1 MNDTYGGAVAFMDS
15 ENPTVQ
21 NCIFINNY
29 AQSQTGTSYGGS
41 IYATSGILISNSNF
55 TNNRVRSYSLTYGGA
70 IVIFRNSQII
80 NSNFINNLADGS
92 DGNAGEAGAI
102 YHLGDALT
110 IRNSTFNNNE
120 VRGKDESHGGAISD
134 ATSLIYIYDS
144 TFSNNKVDSSSNSS
158 YGGALYLQSSQLQ
171 SYNTIFDNNTITGYL
186 NSYGGAI
193 YSDYELII
201 NNNTFTNNKVKSEKN
216 TYGGAIVS
224 ATPVYMQVEV
234 QVINSKLNNNIANST
249 ASNSYGGA
257 ISITGSILTITG
269 TSFENNMANSSTT
282 SYGGAI
288 QTDILETTQPILN
301 MNNVT
306 FNNNTATS
314 MTTSYGGAISTTGT
328 NTNANN
334 TTFTNNKAQSINY
347 GSYGGALSTTGQS
360 ETIRSNVIIANS
372 SFTNNTINATTRGY
386 GGAISIT
393 ASDLRINNTNFT
405 DNTVN
410 STKSNS
416 YGGAIATTGESITQG
431 SIVNIDNAI
440 FTNNIANSTDHY
452 SYGGAVAI
460 TGTNITI
467 NNTQFNRNI
476 ANSTSYGSYGG
487 AVATTGES
495 ETRNSNMTIEN
506 SIFTNNIA
514 TGNVRNYGGA
524 ISTTGSNL
532 NITKSRF
539 TNNTVNSRISNSYG
553 GAIATTGESETRN
566 SNVTITDTTFNDNH
580 ARSTERSYGGAI
592 SITGSNINLTNTN
605 FTNNIANSTAS
616 NSYGG
621 AIATTGESTV
631 FSASINI
638 NNTKFEN
645 NLASGYG
652 KTYGGAISTTGTNT
666 TLNNNT
672 FINNTANS
680 TASNSYGGAIAT
692 TGESETRNSNITITN
707 TEFKNNTASGNIESY
722 GGAIST
728 IGSSLAIDTVNFT
741 QNKAEAKTDNSYG
754 GAISTTGESEIKNS
768 DITITNSNFTNNS
781 ISSRIR
787 SYGGAISGINQN
799 LKVNLTNFTDNQA
812 TSSSK
817 SYGGAIS
824 IMSESTTLSSTL
836 NISNVTFA
844 NNKANGSSLSYGGAI
859 AITGANLTL
868 TNSTLDKNSAT
879 STNTSYGGAIATTGE
894 SEIRNSNLTVS
905 YTTFLNNTSKIGGGI
920 YGKNNILNLTFS
932 AFNNNTAENSVNLA
946 DENVTLILRG
956 NYFAQVD
963 SIYDSN
969 ITAQVNGNNAVAL
982 LNQTTPSPLKVV
994 LVEKDS
1000 NQTITKLGNN
1010 YMLEVSS
1017 IPDDLI
1023 TKVNLTVENGYSS
1036 DVEFKPLPADSNMKV
1051 YTEYTLVA
1059 IMNHDANLTISV
1071 TTPVNT
1077 VGNVTAN
1084 VDVTE
1089 NGNPVNGNVIF
1100 TINGETYN
1108 VTIVDGKA
1116 QLNYTLPSD
1125 IEAGEYDVSAE
1136 FTNPM
1141 YNTKTVTG
1149 TFTVVKLDIE
1159 NTTIDETIKTL
1170 ENFTINTI
1178 VKDTNGNPLVGT
1190 NNVTVEINGE
1200 TIKTTITDGVLDIT
1214 LPTDTME
1221 ANTYTFTV
1229 NIEENNLYNAGK
1241 ITGTL
1246 TIQKRDADVTI
1257 DVTTPVNTVGNV
1269 TANVDVTENANPV
1282 NGNVIFTINGETY
1295 NVTIVD
1301 GKAQLN
1307 YTLPSDIEAGEYDVS
1322 AEFTNPMYNTKT
1334 VTGTFTVVK
1343 LDIEN
1348 TTMDETIKAFEDF
1361 TINTIVKDTNGN
1373 TLVGTN
1379 NVIVVMNNET
1389 LIKTTITDGVLNIV
1403 LPTGKMNTNINNFTI
1418 TIEGNN
1424 LYNAGQITGTLTI
1437 EPTDADMTID
1447 VTTPVNTIGN
1457 VTATVTVSDNGKP
1470 VNGNII
1476 FTING
1481 ETYNVTIVDGK
1492 AQLNYTLP
1500 SDIQAGE
1507 YDVVAELENPMY
1519 NAKTV
1524 TGTFSVV
1531 KLDIANTTMEG
1542 TIKTQENYTINTV
1555 IKDTNGNTLIGT
1567 NDVTIQINGQTIKTT
1582 ITDGVLDITL
1592 PTDKMEANTYPFTV
1606 NIEENNIY
1614 NAGKITGT
1622 LTIQKCD
1629 ADLTI
1634 DVTTPVNTIGT
1645 VTANVTVSDNGKP
1658 VDGNVIFTINGE
1670 TYNVTV
1676 VDGKAQLNYTLP
1688 SDIQAGEY
1696 DVVAELENPMYN
1708 ANTVT
1713 GKFTVIKINIPDTT
1727 MIGTIKTLENYTIN
1741 TIIKDANG
1749 NTLIGTNDVTVEIN
1763 GQTVKTTITNGVL
1776 NIVLPT
1782 DKMEA
1787 NTYPFTVNIEGNNL
1801 YNAGQITGILTIQKR
1816 DTNMTIDVTTPVN
1829 TIGTV
1834 TANVTVSDNGKPV
1847 DGNVIFTINGETY
1860 NVTVVD
1866 GKAQLNYTLPSDI
1879 QAGEYD
1885 VVAELESPMYD
1896 ANPVTGKF
1904 TVIKLDIANTTI
1916 NGTIKTFENYTI
1928 NTIIKDTNGNTLI
1941 GTNDVTVEIN
1951 GQTIK
1956 TTITDGI
1963 LNITLP
1969 TDTMEAKTYP
1979 FTVNIGENNIYNAG
1993 KITGTLTIQKRDS
2006 NITMNVTTPVNI
2018 TGTLTANV
2026 TVTDNGKPVNGN
2038 VIFKVDNETFNV
2050 TIVDGKAQL
2059 NYTLPSDIQAGEHN
2073 ITAELENPM
2082 YNANNVTGNFTVL
2095 KINIANTTIEETIK
2109 TLENY
2114 TLNTIIK
2121 DANGNQLVGVNQI
2134 AVKMNGKTFMHGTIT
2149 DGVLNIT
2156 FPTDSMEAKVYNLT
2170 IIIGEN
2176 NIYKTGQIT
2185 GKLTI
2190 QRRDV
2195 TVKVEVNNPYTLSDL
2210 LANVTVTENGILMK
2224 DGAVIFKINGLTLKD
2239 ENGNEIMANV
2249 INGHASLNYTLS
2261 YKYSAYPSTS
2271 TGMNNFTAVYI
2282 NNYYNANSDTVD
2294 FKITPTTIPDMKFD
2308 NINILTGENTTINIT
2323 VRDIN
2328 NKTIVANKKIA
2339 VKINGK
2345 TIIHDNITDG
2355 KIYLNIPTDQL
2366 AKGQY
2371 NLLIIIGTNSIYS
2384 NASYTMIID
2393 IQKRNASIETQAF
2406 TNGKT
2411 LSLVT
2416 KVTSNESFIDE
2427 NVVIYKLNGVTLK
2440 DEDGNIIKVNV
2451 KNGLASLDYELPG
2464 ITTAIN
2470 YNLTSVYVNNFYY
2483 NRCEEVETISIPK
2496 IAIPSISLNDSIISK
2511 GQNLSISTTLKD
2523 AYNDT
2528 LKGLSNIDIK
2538 INGNNV
2544 MKTSI
2549 MNGKL
2554 NITIPTD
2561 KLKAGNYEIII
2572 IIKEGSKYFGT
2583 VDLMN
2588 LKVAT

>member
-41 IYATSGILISNSNF
+41 IYATSGISVSNSNF
-55 TNNRVRSYSLTYGGA
+55 TNNRVRSYSYTYGGA
-70 IVIFRNSQII
+70 IVMYRDSQII

-102 YHLGDALT
+102 YHLGDTLT

-134 ATSLIYIYDS
+134 ATSLTYIYDS
-144 TFSNNKVDSSSNSS
+144 TFSNNKVDSSSNNS

-171 SYNTIFDNNTITGYL
+171 SFNTIFDNNTITSYL
-186 NSYGGAI
+186 
-193 YSDYELII
+193 
-201 NNNTFTNNKVKSEKN
+201 
-216 TYGGAIVS
+216 
-224 ATPVYMQVEV
+224 
-234 QVINSKLNNNIANST
+234 
-249 ASNSYGGA
+249 NSYGGA
-257 ISITGSILTITG
+257 ISITGSILTITD
-269 TSFENNMANSSTT
+269 TSFENNMANSTAT

-288 QTDILETTQPILN
+288 QTDILETTQPTLN

-314 MTTSYGGAISTTGT
+314 TTTSYGGAISTTGT

-605 FTNNIANSTAS
+605 FTNNIANSTKS

-692 TGESETRNSNITITN
+692 TGESETRNSNVTITN
-707 TEFKNNTASGNIESY
+707 TEFKNNTASGDIESY

-754 GAISTTGESEIKNS
+754 GAISTTSESEIKNS

-824 IMSESTTLSSTL
+824 IMSESTILSSTL

-844 NNKANGSSLSYGGAI
+844 NNKVNGSSLSYGGAI

-905 YTTFLNNTSKIGGGI
+905 YSTFLNNTSKIGGGI

-946 DENVTLILRG
+946 DENVTLLLRG

-969 ITAQVNGNNAVAL
+969 ITAQVNGKNAVAL
-982 LNQTTPSPLKVV
+982 LNQTTPSPLRVV

-1010 YMLEVSS
+1010 YIIEVSS

-1023 TKVNLTVENGYSS
+1023 TKVNLSVENGYSA

-1051 YTEYTLVA
+1051 YTEYTLAA
-1059 IMNHDANLTISV
+1059 IMNHDANLTIDVTTPVNTIGTVTANVNVSENGNPVNGNVIFTINGETYNVTIVDGKAQLNYTLPGDIEAGEYDVVAEFENPIYNSNSITGTFTVVKLDIANTTIDETIKTLENYTINTIIKDTNGNTLVGTNDVTIQINGETIKTTITDGVLDITLPTDKMEANTYPFTVNIEENNLYNAGQITGTLTIQKRDADVTIDV

-1084 VDVTE
+1084 VDVSE
-1089 NGNPVNGNVIF
+1089 NGNPVNGSVIF

-1149 TFTVVKLDIE
+1149 TFTVVKLDI
-1159 NTTIDETIKTL
+1159 
-1170 ENFTINTI
+1170 
-1178 VKDTNGNPLVGT
+1178 
-1190 NNVTVEINGE
+1190 
-1200 TIKTTITDGVLDIT
+1200 
-1214 LPTDTME
+1214 
-1221 ANTYTFTV
+1221 A
-1229 NIEENNLYNAGK
+1229 
-1241 ITGTL
+1241 
-1246 TIQKRDADVTI
+1246 
-1257 DVTTPVNTVGNV
+1257 
-1269 TANVDVTENANPV
+1269 
-1282 NGNVIFTINGETY
+1282 
-1295 NVTIVD
+1295 
-1301 GKAQLN
+1301 
-1307 YTLPSDIEAGEYDVS
+1307 
-1322 AEFTNPMYNTKT
+1322 
-1334 VTGTFTVVK
+1334 
-1343 LDIEN
+1343 N

-1403 LPTGKMNTNINNFTI
+1403 LPTGKMNSNINNFTI

-1457 VTATVTVSDNGKP
+1457 VTATVTVTDNGKP

-1481 ETYNVTIVDGK
+1481 ETYNVTI
-1492 AQLNYTLP
+1492 
-1500 SDIQAGE
+1500 
-1507 YDVVAELENPMY
+1507 
-1519 NAKTV
+1519 
-1524 TGTFSVV
+1524 
-1531 KLDIANTTMEG
+1531 
-1542 TIKTQENYTINTV
+1542 
-1555 IKDTNGNTLIGT
+1555 
-1567 NDVTIQINGQTIKTT
+1567 
-1582 ITDGVLDITL
+1582 
-1592 PTDKMEANTYPFTV
+1592 
-1606 NIEENNIY
+1606 
-1614 NAGKITGT
+1614 
-1622 LTIQKCD
+1622 
-1629 ADLTI
+1629 
-1634 DVTTPVNTIGT
+1634 
-1645 VTANVTVSDNGKP
+1645 
-1658 VDGNVIFTINGE
+1658 
-1670 TYNVTV
+1670 

-1749 NTLIGTNDVTVEIN
+1749 NTLIGTNDVTIEIN
-1763 GQTVKTTITNGVL
+1763 GQTIKTTITDGVL

-1782 DKMEA
+1782 DKMGA
-1787 NTYPFTVNIEGNNL
+1787 NTYPFTVNIGENNI
-1801 YNAGQITGILTIQKR
+1801 YNAGKVTGTLTIQKR
-1816 DTNMTIDVTTPVN
+1816 DANMTIDVTTPVN

-2156 FPTDSMEAKVYNLT
+2156 FPTDKMEAKTYNLT

-2294 FKITPTTIPDMKFD
+2294 FKITATTIPDMKFD

-2366 AKGQY
+2366 SEGQY

-2427 NVVIYKLNGVTLK
+2427 SVVIYKLNGVTLK
-2440 DEDGNIIKVNV
+2440 DEDGNVIKVNV

-2470 YNLTSVYVNNFYY
+2470 YNLTSVYISNFYY
-2483 NRCEEVETISIPK
+2483 NRCEEVETISVPK

-2528 LKGLSNIDIK
+2528 LQGLSNIDIK
-2538 INGNNV
+2538 INGNSV
-2544 MKTSI
+2544 MKTAI

-2554 NITIPTD
+2554 NVTIPTD
-2561 KLKAGNYEIII
+2561 KLKADNYEVII

>member
-1 MNDTYGGAVAFMDS
+1 
-15 ENPTVQ
+15 
-21 NCIFINNY
+21 
-29 AQSQTGTSYGGS
+29 
-41 IYATSGILISNSNF
+41 
-55 TNNRVRSYSLTYGGA
+55 
-70 IVIFRNSQII
+70 
-80 NSNFINNLADGS
+80 
-92 DGNAGEAGAI
+92 
-102 YHLGDALT
+102 
-110 IRNSTFNNNE
+110 
-120 VRGKDESHGGAISD
+120 
-134 ATSLIYIYDS
+134 
-144 TFSNNKVDSSSNSS
+144 
-158 YGGALYLQSSQLQ
+158 
-171 SYNTIFDNNTITGYL
+171 
-186 NSYGGAI
+186 
-193 YSDYELII
+193 
-201 NNNTFTNNKVKSEKN
+201 
-216 TYGGAIVS
+216 
-224 ATPVYMQVEV
+224 MQVEV

-372 SFTNNTINATTRGY
+372 SFTNNTINATTRSY

-410 STKSNS
+410 SRISNS

-621 AIATTGESTV
+621 AIATTGES
-631 FSASINI
+631 
-638 NNTKFEN
+638 
-645 NLASGYG
+645 
-652 KTYGGAISTTGTNT
+652 
-666 TLNNNT
+666 
-672 FINNTANS
+672 
-680 TASNSYGGAIAT
+680 
-692 TGESETRNSNITITN
+692 ETRNSNVTITN
-707 TEFKNNTASGNIESY
+707 TEFKNNTASGDIESY

-741 QNKAEAKTDNSYG
+741 QNKAESKTDNSYG
-754 GAISTTGESEIKNS
+754 GAISTTSESEIKNS

-824 IMSESTTLSSTL
+824 IMSESTILSSTL

-844 NNKANGSSLSYGGAI
+844 NNKVNGSSLSYGGAI

-1036 DVEFKPLPADSNMKV
+1036 DVEFKPLPADSKMKV

-1059 IMNHDANLTISV
+1059 IMNHDANLTISVTTPVNTVGNVTANVDVTENGNPVNGNIIFKLNNETYNVTIVDGKAQLNYTLPSNIEAGEYNILAELENPIYNSNNITGTFTVVKLDIANTTMDETIKTLENYTINTIIKDTDGNTLVGTNNVTVEINGETIKTTITDGVLNIVLPTDKMEANTYDFTVNIEENNLYNAGKITGTLTIQKRDADVTIDV

-1125 IEAGEYDVSAE
+1125 IQAGEYDVSAE

-1141 YNTKTVTG
+1141 YNTNTVTG
-1149 TFTVVKLDIE
+1149 KFTVVKLDI
-1159 NTTIDETIKTL
+1159 
-1170 ENFTINTI
+1170 
-1178 VKDTNGNPLVGT
+1178 
-1190 NNVTVEINGE
+1190 
-1200 TIKTTITDGVLDIT
+1200 
-1214 LPTDTME
+1214 
-1221 ANTYTFTV
+1221 A
-1229 NIEENNLYNAGK
+1229 
-1241 ITGTL
+1241 
-1246 TIQKRDADVTI
+1246 
-1257 DVTTPVNTVGNV
+1257 
-1269 TANVDVTENANPV
+1269 
-1282 NGNVIFTINGETY
+1282 
-1295 NVTIVD
+1295 
-1301 GKAQLN
+1301 
-1307 YTLPSDIEAGEYDVS
+1307 
-1322 AEFTNPMYNTKT
+1322 
-1334 VTGTFTVVK
+1334 
-1343 LDIEN
+1343 N

-1379 NVIVVMNNET
+1379 DVTVSMNNET
-1389 LIKTTITDGVLNIV
+1389 LIKTTITNGVLNIV
-1403 LPTGKMNTNINNFTI
+1403 LPTNKMNTNINNFII
-1418 TIEGNN
+1418 TIGGNN

-1437 EPTDADMTID
+1437 EPIDADMTID
-1447 VTTPVNTIGN
+1447 VTTPVNTVGT
-1457 VTATVTVSDNGKP
+1457 VTTNVTVSDNGKP
-1470 VNGNII
+1470 VNGNVI

-1481 ETYNVTIVDGK
+1481 ETFNVTIVDGK

-1519 NAKTV
+1519 NTKTV
-1524 TGTFSVV
+1524 TGKFTVV
-1531 KLDIANTTMEG
+1531 KIDIPDTTMEG
-1542 TIKTQENYTINTV
+1542 TIKTQENYTINTI
-1555 IKDTNGNTLIGT
+1555 IKDANGNTLVGT
-1567 NDVTIQINGQTIKTT
+1567 NDVTIEINGQTIKTT
-1582 ITDGVLDITL
+1582 ITNGVLNIIL

-1606 NIEENNIY
+1606 NIEENNLY
-1614 NAGKITGT
+1614 NAGKITGRLIIKST
-1622 LTIQKCD
+1622 DID
-1629 ADLTI
+1629 MRM
-1634 DVTTPVNTIGT
+1634 DVTTPVYTIGT
-1645 VTANVTVSDNGKP
+1645 VIATVTV
-1658 VDGNVIFTINGE
+1658 
-1670 TYNVTV
+1670 
-1676 VDGKAQLNYTLP
+1676 L
-1688 SDIQAGEY
+1688 
-1696 DVVAELENPMYN
+1696 
-1708 ANTVT
+1708 
-1713 GKFTVIKINIPDTT
+1713 
-1727 MIGTIKTLENYTIN
+1727 
-1741 TIIKDANG
+1741 
-1749 NTLIGTNDVTVEIN
+1749 
-1763 GQTVKTTITNGVL
+1763 
-1776 NIVLPT
+1776 
-1782 DKMEA
+1782 
-1787 NTYPFTVNIEGNNL
+1787 
-1801 YNAGQITGILTIQKR
+1801 
-1816 DTNMTIDVTTPVN
+1816 
-1829 TIGTV
+1829 
-1834 TANVTVSDNGKPV
+1834 
-1847 DGNVIFTINGETY
+1847 
-1860 NVTVVD
+1860 
-1866 GKAQLNYTLPSDI
+1866 
-1879 QAGEYD
+1879 
-1885 VVAELESPMYD
+1885 
-1896 ANPVTGKF
+1896 
-1904 TVIKLDIANTTI
+1904 
-1916 NGTIKTFENYTI
+1916 
-1928 NTIIKDTNGNTLI
+1928 
-1941 GTNDVTVEIN
+1941 
-1951 GQTIK
+1951 
-1956 TTITDGI
+1956 
-1963 LNITLP
+1963 
-1969 TDTMEAKTYP
+1969 
-1979 FTVNIGENNIYNAG
+1979 
-1993 KITGTLTIQKRDS
+1993 
-2006 NITMNVTTPVNI
+2006 
-2018 TGTLTANV
+2018 
-2026 TVTDNGKPVNGN
+2026 DNGKPVNGN
-2038 VIFKVDNETFNV
+2038 VIFTINGETFNV

-2059 NYTLPSDIQAGEHN
+2059 NYTLPSDIQAGEYNVVAKLENPMYNAKTITGRITVVKIDIPNTTMEGTIKTLENYTINTIIKDANGNTLVGTNDVTIEINGQTIKTTITNGVLNIILPTDKMEANTYPFTVNIEENNLYNAGKITGTLTIQKRDAN
-2073 ITAELENPM
+2073 ITMNVTTPVNTTGSITANVTVLDDGKPVNGSVIFKVNNETFNVTIIDGKAQLNYTLPSDIQAGEYYVVAELENPM
-2082 YNANNVTGNFTVL
+2082 YNSNIVIGNFTVTKL
-2095 KINIANTTIEETIK
+2095 NIANTTIEGTIK

-2121 DANGNQLVGVNQI
+2121 DTNGNQLVGVNQI
-2134 AVKMNGKTFMHGTIT
+2134 AAKMNGKTFMHGTIR
-2149 DGVLNIT
+2149 DGVLSIT
-2156 FPTDSMEAKVYNLT
+2156 FPTDSMEAKIYNLT

-2176 NIYKTGQIT
+2176 NLYNTGQIT

-2195 TVKVEVNNPYTLSDL
+2195 TVKVDVNNPYTLSDL
-2210 LANVTVTENGILMK
+2210 LANVTVTENGTLMK
-2224 DGAVIFKINGLTLKD
+2224 DGIVIFKINGLTLKD

-2271 TGMNNFTAVYI
+2271 TGMNNFTAVYS
-2282 NNYYNANSDTVD
+2282 NSYYNSNSDTVD
-2294 FKITPTTIPDMKFD
+2294 FKITATTIPDMKFD
-2308 NINILTGENTTINIT
+2308 NVNILTGENTTINIT
-2323 VRDIN
+2323 VHDIN
-2328 NKTIVANKKIA
+2328 NKTIVTNKK
-2339 VKINGK
+2339 K
-2345 TIIHDNITDG
+2345 
-2355 KIYLNIPTDQL
+2355 
-2366 AKGQY
+2366 
-2371 NLLIIIGTNSIYS
+2371 
-2384 NASYTMIID
+2384 
-2393 IQKRNASIETQAF
+2393 
-2406 TNGKT
+2406 
-2411 LSLVT
+2411 
-2416 KVTSNESFIDE
+2416 
-2427 NVVIYKLNGVTLK
+2427 
-2440 DEDGNIIKVNV
+2440 
-2451 KNGLASLDYELPG
+2451 
-2464 ITTAIN
+2464 
-2470 YNLTSVYVNNFYY
+2470 
-2483 NRCEEVETISIPK
+2483 
-2496 IAIPSISLNDSIISK
+2496 
-2511 GQNLSISTTLKD
+2511 
-2523 AYNDT
+2523 
-2528 LKGLSNIDIK
+2528 
-2538 INGNNV
+2538 
-2544 MKTSI
+2544 
-2549 MNGKL
+2549 
-2554 NITIPTD
+2554 
-2561 KLKAGNYEIII
+2561 
-2572 IIKEGSKYFGT
+2572 
-2583 VDLMN
+2583 
-2588 LKVAT
+2588 

>member
-1 MNDTYGGAVAFMDS
+1 M
-15 ENPTVQ
+15 E
-21 NCIFINNY
+21 
-29 AQSQTGTSYGGS
+29 
-41 IYATSGILISNSNF
+41 
-55 TNNRVRSYSLTYGGA
+55 
-70 IVIFRNSQII
+70 
-80 NSNFINNLADGS
+80 
-92 DGNAGEAGAI
+92 
-102 YHLGDALT
+102 
-110 IRNSTFNNNE
+110 
-120 VRGKDESHGGAISD
+120 
-134 ATSLIYIYDS
+134 
-144 TFSNNKVDSSSNSS
+144 
-158 YGGALYLQSSQLQ
+158 
-171 SYNTIFDNNTITGYL
+171 
-186 NSYGGAI
+186 
-193 YSDYELII
+193 
-201 NNNTFTNNKVKSEKN
+201 
-216 TYGGAIVS
+216 
-224 ATPVYMQVEV
+224 
-234 QVINSKLNNNIANST
+234 
-249 ASNSYGGA
+249 
-257 ISITGSILTITG
+257 
-269 TSFENNMANSSTT
+269 
-282 SYGGAI
+282 
-288 QTDILETTQPILN
+288 
-301 MNNVT
+301 
-306 FNNNTATS
+306 
-314 MTTSYGGAISTTGT
+314 
-328 NTNANN
+328 
-334 TTFTNNKAQSINY
+334 
-347 GSYGGALSTTGQS
+347 
-360 ETIRSNVIIANS
+360 
-372 SFTNNTINATTRGY
+372 
-386 GGAISIT
+386 
-393 ASDLRINNTNFT
+393 
-405 DNTVN
+405 
-410 STKSNS
+410 
-416 YGGAIATTGESITQG
+416 
-431 SIVNIDNAI
+431 
-440 FTNNIANSTDHY
+440 
-452 SYGGAVAI
+452 
-460 TGTNITI
+460 
-467 NNTQFNRNI
+467 
-476 ANSTSYGSYGG
+476 
-487 AVATTGES
+487 
-495 ETRNSNMTIEN
+495 
-506 SIFTNNIA
+506 
-514 TGNVRNYGGA
+514 
-524 ISTTGSNL
+524 
-532 NITKSRF
+532 
-539 TNNTVNSRISNSYG
+539 
-553 GAIATTGESETRN
+553 
-566 SNVTITDTTFNDNH
+566 
-580 ARSTERSYGGAI
+580 
-592 SITGSNINLTNTN
+592 
-605 FTNNIANSTAS
+605 
-616 NSYGG
+616 
-621 AIATTGESTV
+621 
-631 FSASINI
+631 
-638 NNTKFEN
+638 
-645 NLASGYG
+645 

-817 SYGGAIS
+817 SYGGAI
-824 IMSESTTLSSTL
+824 
-836 NISNVTFA
+836 
-844 NNKANGSSLSYGGAI
+844 

-879 STNTSYGGAIATTGE
+879 STNTSYGGTIATTGE

-1125 IEAGEYDVSAE
+1125 I
-1136 FTNPM
+1136 
-1141 YNTKTVTG
+1141 
-1149 TFTVVKLDIE
+1149 
-1159 NTTIDETIKTL
+1159 
-1170 ENFTINTI
+1170 
-1178 VKDTNGNPLVGT
+1178 
-1190 NNVTVEINGE
+1190 
-1200 TIKTTITDGVLDIT
+1200 
-1214 LPTDTME
+1214 
-1221 ANTYTFTV
+1221 
-1229 NIEENNLYNAGK
+1229 
-1241 ITGTL
+1241 
-1246 TIQKRDADVTI
+1246 
-1257 DVTTPVNTVGNV
+1257 
-1269 TANVDVTENANPV
+1269 
-1282 NGNVIFTINGETY
+1282 
-1295 NVTIVD
+1295 
-1301 GKAQLN
+1301 
-1307 YTLPSDIEAGEYDVS
+1307 
-1322 AEFTNPMYNTKT
+1322 
-1334 VTGTFTVVK
+1334 
-1343 LDIEN
+1343 
-1348 TTMDETIKAFEDF
+1348 
-1361 TINTIVKDTNGN
+1361 
-1373 TLVGTN
+1373 
-1379 NVIVVMNNET
+1379 
-1389 LIKTTITDGVLNIV
+1389 
-1403 LPTGKMNTNINNFTI
+1403 
-1418 TIEGNN
+1418 
-1424 LYNAGQITGTLTI
+1424 
-1437 EPTDADMTID
+1437 
-1447 VTTPVNTIGN
+1447 
-1457 VTATVTVSDNGKP
+1457 
-1470 VNGNII
+1470 
-1476 FTING
+1476 
-1481 ETYNVTIVDGK
+1481 
-1492 AQLNYTLP
+1492 
-1500 SDIQAGE
+1500 
-1507 YDVVAELENPMY
+1507 
-1519 NAKTV
+1519 
-1524 TGTFSVV
+1524 
-1531 KLDIANTTMEG
+1531 
-1542 TIKTQENYTINTV
+1542 
-1555 IKDTNGNTLIGT
+1555 
-1567 NDVTIQINGQTIKTT
+1567 
-1582 ITDGVLDITL
+1582 
-1592 PTDKMEANTYPFTV
+1592 
-1606 NIEENNIY
+1606 
-1614 NAGKITGT
+1614 
-1622 LTIQKCD
+1622 
-1629 ADLTI
+1629 
-1634 DVTTPVNTIGT
+1634 
-1645 VTANVTVSDNGKP
+1645 
-1658 VDGNVIFTINGE
+1658 
-1670 TYNVTV
+1670 
-1676 VDGKAQLNYTLP
+1676 
-1688 SDIQAGEY
+1688 
-1696 DVVAELENPMYN
+1696 
-1708 ANTVT
+1708 
-1713 GKFTVIKINIPDTT
+1713 
-1727 MIGTIKTLENYTIN
+1727 
-1741 TIIKDANG
+1741 
-1749 NTLIGTNDVTVEIN
+1749 
-1763 GQTVKTTITNGVL
+1763 
-1776 NIVLPT
+1776 
-1782 DKMEA
+1782 
-1787 NTYPFTVNIEGNNL
+1787 
-1801 YNAGQITGILTIQKR
+1801 
-1816 DTNMTIDVTTPVN
+1816 
-1829 TIGTV
+1829 
-1834 TANVTVSDNGKPV
+1834 
-1847 DGNVIFTINGETY
+1847 
-1860 NVTVVD
+1860 
-1866 GKAQLNYTLPSDI
+1866 
-1879 QAGEYD
+1879 
-1885 VVAELESPMYD
+1885 
-1896 ANPVTGKF
+1896 
-1904 TVIKLDIANTTI
+1904 
-1916 NGTIKTFENYTI
+1916 
-1928 NTIIKDTNGNTLI
+1928 
-1941 GTNDVTVEIN
+1941 
-1951 GQTIK
+1951 
-1956 TTITDGI
+1956 
-1963 LNITLP
+1963 
-1969 TDTMEAKTYP
+1969 
-1979 FTVNIGENNIYNAG
+1979 
-1993 KITGTLTIQKRDS
+1993 
-2006 NITMNVTTPVNI
+2006 
-2018 TGTLTANV
+2018 
-2026 TVTDNGKPVNGN
+2026 
-2038 VIFKVDNETFNV
+2038 
-2050 TIVDGKAQL
+2050 
-2059 NYTLPSDIQAGEHN
+2059 QAGEHN

-2082 YNANNVTGNFTVL
+2082 YNANNMTGNFTVL